1 MFYKN
6 SGNKTNCNNR
16 RYTPIDRDKNCNNQD
31 RNNGNMDGFKAIRL
45 RIRTIQRYKGFSKKM
60 TKSYSETLEVIMDFF
75 EWHGISPFS
84 RFASQIVKE
93 EEKTRKRIDAVIAI
107 IKDIE
112 KNQTKPTTVMLLS
125 LFGEKFEE
133 EKEPVLVEKKF
144 VKLTRDEWNEK
155 EKTVPE
161 AQYKRLEQKH
171 LSNVQKVL
179 ETLDRIERI
188 EPRFGKSYHKMEI
201 SPMELAMLK
210 RVFSDQ
216 K

>member
-1 MFYKN
+1 
-6 SGNKTNCNNR
+6 
-16 RYTPIDRDKNCNNQD
+16 
-31 RNNGNMDGFKAIRL
+31 MDGFKAIRL
-45 RIRTIQRYKGFSKKM
+45 RIRTIERYKGFSKKM

-112 KNQTKPTTVMLLS
+112 KNQTKPTTAMLLS

-133 EKEPVLVEKKF
+133 EHEPVLVERKF
-144 VKLTRDEWNEK
+144 IKLTRDEWNEK
-155 EKTVPE
+155 EKTIPKVE
-161 AQYKRLEQKH
+161 YERLEQKY
-171 LSNVQKVL
+171 LFNLEKIL
-179 ETLDRIERI
+179 ETLNKVEKI
-188 EPRFGKSYHKMEI
+188 EPRFGKQYHKMDI

-210 RVFSDQ
+210 RLFNDQ
-216 K
+216 RRRSAPQAD